1 MSKPRV
7 LVASLFNRPGAARSQ
22 SSAAFAP
29 RAASPDADG
38 SGAPAA
44 GLVDGYGASSGG
56 TSLAGS
62 KAARRALGTSR
73 SALLLVVLS
82 CGALLA
88 LGGGVASAKITR
100 AIQGSFNGSESPG
113 GAFAFGPFGGVAV
126 DNSTGA
132 GAGDLYV
139 GETDYSTG
147 ESRVVKV
154 KKDGTYA
161 GVEFNGSATP
171 AGSFSFIGG
180 FSRLGGIAVDSS
192 TGANSGDVYVAD
204 GVHHVVDRFSETG
217 AYECQ
222 ITGAAT
228 ASASECAGASGSK
241 TTAGGFE
248 PINVAVNKANGDI
261 YVSDVEHMVIDEFN
275 PGGEYI
281 GQIVDPHLTSPS
293 ALAFDSSGDLY
304 VDNGSAFSGE
314 SVVKFDSSGSFVS
327 TVDSK
332 APNALAVDAA
342 TGHALVYE
350 IEGEQIA
357 EYDST
362 GALAGVFGHQYS
374 FTALAA
380 NESANLVYVTNMSLG
395 GSMVDIYGPP
405 VIVPDTTATAATE
418 VKPFTA
424 TLNGEVGPAGGG
436 NVESC
441 QFEYGTS
448 TSYGQTAPCSPAPPY
463 ASATNVSAS
472 LSALSPE
479 TTYHFRV
486 AASNS
491 NGVVSY
497 SSDQTFTTPVAVVT
511 GQATK
516 VTEKSATLGGTVDP
530 DGTTITE
537 CHFEYGPTT
546 NYGESQ
552 PCASTPSGSSPV
564 AVSAG
569 ITGLA
574 ENTTYHFRLVAA
586 NSGGSYTGS
595 DETFTT
601 LSRPLIDAAYTTNLT
616 ESSVDLNAEIN
627 PMGFDTTYRF
637 EWGTSTSYGNSV
649 PVPDADVGSGSSDVP
664 VSQHLSGLSANTT
677 YHWRVVATSSIGT
690 IESQD
695 HTFIYQ
701 PPTSSGVG
709 CPNEQLRVENGLSL
723 LLPDCRAYEQVSPV
737 DKDESDVKNDFES
750 EVNQQASVDGERVF
764 YESYGAFPGSPK
776 NSNNVQYLASR
787 DASGWSTR
795 AVDLPVTATNEHG
808 ALDQDE
814 YGLLPLSPDLSTGVI
829 SVEQPLVAG
838 APGPEIWNLYVGN
851 LLTGS
856 YQLVTDV
863 TPPNQKGPNFEVDPV
878 GASSDFSHVVFT
890 ANDAL
895 TPEAPYPANNLY
907 EWVEGQLQLVN
918 LIPTSGS
925 SCSGAECTPAAQ
937 AVIGGGNMTW
947 NLHATSAD
955 GSRVLFTSGGNIYD
969 RLNGTTTVEVSA
981 SQRTPAEPDTG
992 EAQYRDASVDGSHV
1006 LFISG
1011 GALTND
1017 AVPGSGPNLYDYD
1030 VETGQLA
1037 DLTAANHVEFREIVG
1052 VSEDASH
1059 VYFVAEGVLTPPSQ
1073 RNENGEHAEA
1083 GKLNLYL
1090 WNGGQTTFIFHGDEY
1105 PNVSPARVTP
1115 DGAHLAF
1122 NSVASPTGYDNT
1134 VSGGGSCG
1142 KLSGSDQLGSRC
1154 TETFL
1159 YDAAANR
1166 LICASCNPSGAR
1178 PIGPTDLSESGI
1190 AGTEFPYRQRNLSVD
1205 GSRLFF
1211 TSRDALLP
1219 GDTNGLAN
1227 VYEWEADGSGS
1238 CQSSADNGGCLYLIS
1253 DGSGASNSYFA
1264 DASASGNDV
1273 FFETST
1279 SLVGQ
1284 DEDQLEDLYD
1294 ARVGGGFASQ
1304 DKPVVPPACTSL
1316 EACLSP
1322 LSEPPAQLSV
1332 ASAELHGSG
1341 NLVTPPEV
1349 PTTAVK
1355 KTVIKKTAAQIRA
1368 EKLTKALKA
1377 CKKEPKKKR
1386 AQCQRQANKSFG
1398 KAK

>member
-1 MSKPRV
+1 V
-7 LVASLFNRPGAARSQ
+7 
-22 SSAAFAP
+22 
-29 RAASPDADG
+29 
-38 SGAPAA
+38 
-44 GLVDGYGASSGG
+44 
-56 TSLAGS
+56 SLAGS
-62 KAARRALGTSR
+62 RAARRALGTYGR
-73 SALLLVVLS
+73 ALLLVVLS

-100 AIQGSFNGSESPG
+100 PIQGSFNGSESPG
-113 GAFAFGPFGGVAV
+113 GAFTFGPWGGVAV
-126 DNSTGA
+126 DNRA

-139 GETDYSTG
+139 GETDYSTQ

-171 AGSFSFIGG
+171 AGSFQFIGG
-180 FSRLGGIAVDSS
+180 FSRTGGIAVDSS

-204 GVHHVVDRFSETG
+204 GDHHVVDRFSETG

-222 ITGAAT
+222 ITGATT
-228 ASASECAGASGSK
+228 ASASECAGATGSK
-241 TTAGGFE
+241 TPAGGFE

-261 YVSDVEHMVIDEFN
+261 YVSDIEHMVIDEFN

-281 GQIVDPHLTSPS
+281 GQIADPHLTSPA

-304 VDNGSAFSGE
+304 VNNGSAFSGE

-327 TVDSK
+327 TIDSK

-362 GALAGVFGHQYS
+362 GALVGVFGHQYS

-380 NESANLVYVTNMSLG
+380 NESANLVYVTNMSFG
-395 GSMVDIYGPP
+395 GSTVDIYGPP
-405 VIVPDTTATAATE
+405 VIVPDTTATAASE
-418 VKPFTA
+418 VAPFTA
-424 TLNGEVGPAGGG
+424 TLNGTVDPAGGG

-448 TSYGQTAPCSPAPPY
+448 TSYGQTAPCSPATPY
-463 ASATNVSAS
+463 ASVTNVSAS
-472 LSALSPE
+472 LSALQPE

-486 AASNS
+486 AANNS

-497 SSDQTFTTPVAVVT
+497 SSDETLTTPTAVVT
-511 GQATK
+511 GQATN

-530 DGTTITE
+530 DGTTITD
-537 CHFEYGPTT
+537 CHFEYGQTT
-546 NYGESQ
+546 NYGQSQ

-564 AVSAG
+564 AVSAD

-574 ENTTYHFRLVAA
+574 ENTTYHFRLVAG
-586 NSGGSYTGS
+586 NSGGSYPGL

-601 LSRPLIDAAYTTNLT
+601 LSSPLIDTAYTSNLT
-616 ESSVDLNAEIN
+616 ESSVDLNAEID
-627 PMGFDTTYRF
+627 PGGSDTTYRF
-637 EWGTSTSYGNSV
+637 EWGTSTGYGNSV
-649 PVPDADVGSGSSDVP
+649 PVPDADIGSGSSSVL
-664 VSQHLSGLSANTT
+664 VSQHLGGLSANTT
-677 YHWRVVATSSIGT
+677 YHWRVVASNSVGT
-690 IESQD
+690 TEGQD

-701 PPTSSGVG
+701 RITSSGVG
-709 CPNEQLRVENGLSL
+709 CPNEQLRVANGLSL

-737 DKDESDVKNDFES
+737 DKDESDVKNDWEGL
-750 EVNQQASVDGERVF
+750 VYQQASVDGERVF
-764 YESYGAFPGSPK
+764 YEAFGAFPGAPK
-776 NSNNVQYLASR
+776 NTLTNQYLASR
-787 DASGWSTR
+787 GASGWSTR
-795 AVDLPVTATNEHG
+795 AVDLPTTTTHAPGSPVDDY
-808 ALDQDE
+808 ALV
-814 YGLLPLSPDLSTGVI
+814 PLSPDLSTGAI
-829 SVEQPLVAG
+829 RAELPLVAG
-838 APGPEIWNLYVGN
+838 APGPEIWNLYVGD

-856 YQLVTDV
+856 YRLVTDV
-863 TPPNQKGPNFEVDPV
+863 NPPNQRGNKFLVEPV
-878 GASSDFSHVVFT
+878 GASTDFSHVVFE
-890 ANDAL
+890 ANDLLA
-895 TPEAPYPANNLY
+895 PNAPYPARNLY
-907 EWVEGQLQLVN
+907 EWVEGQLQLVG
-918 LIPTSGS
+918 LIPTSGT
-925 SCSGAECTPAAQ
+925 SCTGAECTPTAR
-937 AVIGGGNMTW
+937 AVIGGGSMSW

-955 GSRVLFTSGGNIYD
+955 GSRIVFSTVFPDEEENEDQIYD
-969 RLNGTTTVEVSA
+969 RLNATTTVEVSA
-981 SQRTPAEPDTG
+981 SQRTPAEPET
-992 EAQYRDASVDGSHV
+992 EAHYQDASVDGSHV
-1006 LFISG
+1006 LFTSA

-1017 AVPGSGPNLYDYD
+1017 AVPGSGANLYDYD

-1037 DLTAANHVEFREIVG
+1037 DLTAANEVDVIANGVVG
-1052 VSEDASH
+1052 ISEDASH

-1083 GKLNLYL
+1083 GKRNLYL
-1090 WNGGQTTFIFHGDEY
+1090 WNSGQTTFIFHGGEFPY
-1105 PNVSPARVTP
+1105 VSPARVTP

-1122 NSVASPTGYDNT
+1122 SSVASPTGYDNT
-1134 VSGGGSCG
+1134 FSTGGSCG
-1142 KLSGSDQLGSRC
+1142 LAGALKSSLQLGTQC
-1154 TETFL
+1154 TEVFL

-1178 PIGPTDLSESGI
+1178 PIGPSDLGEDTGEP
-1190 AGTEFPYRQRNLSVD
+1190 GTQFPYRPRNLSAD

-1211 TSRDALLP
+1211 TSRDALIP
-1219 GDTNGLAN
+1219 GATNGLWN

-1238 CQSSADNGGCLYLIS
+1238 CQSSAENSGCLYLIS

-1273 FFETST
+1273 FFQTST

-1304 DKPVVPPACTSL
+1304 DKPVVAPACTSL
-1316 EACLSP
+1316 EGCLSP

-1332 ASAELHGSG
+1332 ASAEFHGSG
-1341 NLVTPPEV
+1341 NLVTPPEA
-1349 PTTAVK
+1349 PEK
-1355 KTVIKKTAAQIRA
+1355 KPEAP
-1368 EKLTKALKA
+1368 E
-1377 CKKEPKKKR
+1377 KKKHAKKSHKKPHTKLRKKHRSATNNHRR
-1386 AQCQRQANKSFG
+1386 AGR
-1398 KAK
+1398 